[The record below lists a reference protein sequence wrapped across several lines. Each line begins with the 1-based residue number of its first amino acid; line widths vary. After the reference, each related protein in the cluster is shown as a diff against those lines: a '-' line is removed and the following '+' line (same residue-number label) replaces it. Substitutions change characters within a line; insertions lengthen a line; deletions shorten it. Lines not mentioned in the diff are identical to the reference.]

1 MDGTTDGSMNRA
13 DDVRGPWS
21 TALGLAV
28 AIAPLAAAVALALVA
43 DSRPEILGPQVTPAV
58 GPALILLVVLYPAI
72 VALARTMAYAPTT
85 VLIVASIA
93 PSAVYAARLLLDARP
108 TDRLGN
114 PVVTTATIVQRALP
128 PAILAVGAFI
138 AIEIATAAMRRGVA
152 IGVFGGLIAAG
163 VLGLSIYA
171 GLVAIALAANL

>member
-1 MDGTTDGSMNRA
+1 MDGTLNRA
-13 DDVRGPWS
+13 DDIRGPWS
-21 TALGLAV
+21 TGLALAV
-28 AIAPLAAAVALALVA
+28 AIAPLVAGIAIGLAGGA
-43 DSRPEILGPQVTPAV
+43 RPAILGPQLTPAV
-58 GPALILLVVLYPAI
+58 GPALILLVVLYPAV

-85 VLIVASIA
+85 VLIVASIG
-93 PSAVYAARLLLDARP
+93 PSAVYAARLLLDPRP

-114 PVVTTATIVQRALP
+114 PAVTTATIVQRALP
-128 PAILAVGAFI
+128 PAILAVGTFV